1 MLEYIINL
9 VKNEVNDFDEL
20 LTKLD
25 DLKAKEEKYSD
36 LITFLQNCIQSDNP
50 QKEINDFL
58 DFASKSKSPYGYPQY
73 RYPNIS
79 VIDELKKVLEL
90 KDKDKIKEA
99 LKELIEKLTK
109 IKEGYGYPPA
119 ELAKSAESKANE
131 TIDLYDQEIC
141 QVGDYGPNGK
151 VTEEMLDKML
161 KNFEILKNI
170 YQPVLTLDH
179 VEAGPAVGVI
189 TALRKNDGKL
199 YADMTN
205 VPIYIAE
212 MIKRKNYFR
221 YSPEIWIAKPEG
233 LPQDVVKDIEPP
245 VLRRVALLG
254 AGVPAMKGLAEA
266 KVLYNN
272 EDFSKVAYIDN
283 KKQTIE
289 MEQFNEIIDRVSK
302 LEKDKFKEQIN
313 NYLENLIAEGKILP
327 VQKNKLLPLF
337 EELYSNNLII
347 KFEENN
353 QQKETTAIDLLKN
366 FLSSIKPQVNF
377 EETNTQPENI
387 TEDEDIKKDRL
398 IENYRREILEKTGK
412 KISYTEAMKQLEK
425 LGKI

>member
-1 MLEYIINL
+1 
-9 VKNEVNDFDEL
+9 VKEEVNDFDEL
-20 LTKLD
+20 VEKLNN
-25 DLKAKEEKYSD
+25 LKSKEEKYSD
-36 LITFLQNCIQSDNP
+36 LISFLQSCVNSDNP
-50 QKEINDFL
+50 EKELNDFL
-58 DFASKSKSPYGYPQY
+58 DFTTKTKSPYGYPY
-73 RYPNIS
+73 GYPKSPYGYPGIS
-79 VIDELKKVLEL
+79 VIEELKKILEL
-90 KDKDKIKEA
+90 KDKDKIKTA
-99 LKELIEKLTK
+99 LKDLIEKLTK

-119 ELAKSAESKANE
+119 NLAKSDEKKLAE

-151 VTEEMLDKML
+151 VTEDMLDK
-161 KNFEILKNI
+161 ILKNYEALKKI

-179 VEAGPAVGVI
+179 VEAGPAVGVVS
-189 TALRKNDGKL
+189 ALRKQDGKL
-199 YADMTN
+199 FADFTN
-205 VPIYIAE
+205 VPVYIAE

-233 LPQDVVKDIEPP
+233 FPEDTTKDIEPP

-272 EDFSKVAYIDN
+272 EDFSKVAYIDS
-283 KKQTIE
+283 KQQEANI
-289 MEQFNEIIDRVSK
+289 EQFNEIIDRVSK
-302 LEKDKFKEQIN
+302 LEKDKFREQIN
-313 NYLENLIAEGKILP
+313 NYLENLITEGKILP
-327 VQKNKLLPLF
+327 VQKAKLLPLF
-337 EELYSNNLII
+337 EELYSHNATI

-353 QQKETTAIDLLKN
+353 EVKETTTIDLLKN

-377 EETNTQPENI
+377 EETKTQPKDLV
-387 TEDEDIKKDRL
+387 EDEDIKKDRL
-398 IENYRREILEKTGK
+398 IENYRKEVLEKTGK